1 MIGEEF
7 QSKYRVDVFHG
18 ATVRLTIMNIEIGD
32 TGTYVFQRDLDFE
45 RYSVIFHGKYEITY
59 GGFTACFGDTA
70 YRRDAHSG
78 A

>member
-1 MIGEEF
+1 MAEGF

-45 RYSVIFHGKYEITY
+45 RYSVIFHGK
-59 GGFTACFGDTA
+59 
-70 YRRDAHSG
+70 
-78 A
+78 